1 MFVMIS
7 YAGIAGQSVTVCK
20 NKKSEAL
27 KSISF
32 IPKLVYGICVR
43 LKGKK
48 IRPLATPYHFL
59 KNLKFECKEFDFF
72 YSI

>member
-1 MFVMIS
+1 MIS

-32 IPKLVYGICVR
+32 IPKLVYGICVGPNDKNQTISR
-43 LKGKK
+43 
-48 IRPLATPYHFL
+48 TVSFL
-59 KNLKFECKEFDFF
+59 KKLKFECKEFDFF